1 MVTPRHRTASIGGGA
16 RTCAEGAAGY
26 SLVVVIMVVTVL
38 NIMLAAAMPKWSEM
52 IKRDKEEELISR
64 GFQYAEAIRVFQK
77 RYGRLPTRLDE
88 LVKAKPRSI
97 RQLWK
102 DPMTQDGQWELIFQG
117 QGSPIHPPGLD
128 PNQRS
133 GLPTVTPGMGLD
145 PNLPKIQAGPI
156 VGVRSRSTDKSLLVF
171 FGHEHYDEWEFR
183 VEMITGGGG
192 VSSGGVGVPASR
204 MGPMAMALSTRW
216 LGRPMPNFT
225 PPGNGLPPSSIQPPG
240 GPLPPARGGGPG
252 GSTPPP
258 PPGGGKPFG

>member
-1 MVTPRHRTASIGGGA
+1 MVTPRHRTASIGDAG
-16 RTCAEGAAGY
+16 GAAGY

-102 DPMTQDGQWELIFQG
+102 DPMTQDGQWELIFPG
-117 QGSPIHPPGLD
+117 QGSPIHPPGGPQLTPGQGLD
-128 PNQRS
+128 PNQ
-133 GLPTVTPGMGLD
+133 
-145 PNLPKIQAGPI
+145 PKIQAGPI
-156 VGVRSRSTDKSLLVF
+156 VGVHSRSTDKSLLVF

-183 VEMITGGGG
+183 VEMITGGAG

-225 PPGNGLPPSSIQPPG
+225 PPGNGLPPGSIQPPG
-240 GPLPPARGGGPG
+240 GSSIPGSRGGGPG

-258 PPGGGKPFG
+258 PAGGKPFG